1 MLLIFIEKLF
11 PLSILRNYTAGLSG
25 GFDEGGV
32 DDGAEG
38 PCFLLPNRN
47 AIKITATM
55 ITIIQRIIFMF
66 YKLINNNF

>member
-38 PCFLLPNRN
+38 PFFLPNRN
-47 AIKITATM
+47 AIKITATT